1 MLTSALAAFL
11 HHLAAFA
18 IAATLVLEL
27 VTLRGELTV
36 ASARRLLHVDRL
48 YGIAATAIIVI
59 GIARVVW
66 FEKGATY
73 YLHSVP
79 FLAKMILFATI
90 GLLSIRPTLTFLSW
104 RKALAENRAPAL
116 SADAQH
122 TLRRIVH
129 IELALLA
136 ALILCAALM
145 AKGVGFFGG

>member
-1 MLTSALAAFL
+1 MLTSAFVAFV

-18 IAATLVLEL
+18 IATTLVVEL

-36 ASARRLLHVDRL
+36 ASARRLLNVDRI
-48 YGIAATAIIVI
+48 YGIAAMAIIVV

-66 FEKGATY
+66 FEKGTGY
-73 YLHSVP
+73 YLHSAP
-79 FLAKMILFATI
+79 FIAKMILFAAI

-104 RKALAENRAPAL
+104 RKALAEDRTPAVT
-116 SADAQH
+116 ADVQRK
-122 TLRRIVH
+122 LRSIVH